1 MCVCRCADVAA
12 VERWGLGLR
21 QLVSAASVPGRP
33 VHAVLKPL
41 CSLTAHHALLR
52 VYTPHALSRTAQAQ
66 TLPPLHASPLVLRQ
80 QRPFH
85 AQRPSS
91 PIPRF
96 HAYTLMRPY
105 THAREGTHA
114 HPRWYAEVS
123 APACFR
129 ARAPT
134 SKRFMSMPKHSPP
147 PTEACMTCMQPL
159 GCTADPRST
168 FPPTLLVTHTQ
179 PLGNTVDLGRSMLST
194 WCVCAAA
201 GEHHRPAAVLR
212 SPYNARTQT
221 HATTVGSKVE
231 PQQVYTPCG
240 ACSWQ
245 LGSTAHLQQ
254 CCTPITMHTWDDWG
268 AQRSCSSVALPLQ
281 CTHGMTGEHSVPA
294 AVLHSPYNAH
304 MG

>member
-1 MCVCRCADVAA
+1 MCVCVCVCVCRCADVAA

-168 FPPTLLVTHTQ
+168 FPPTLLVTHTTT
-179 PLGNTVDLGRSMLST
+179 GEHGRSRQVHALYM
-194 WCVCAAA
+194 VRVRGGRGA
-201 GEHHRPAAVLR
+201 P
-212 SPYNARTQT
+212 QT
-221 HATTVGSKVE
+221 
-231 PQQVYTPCG
+231 
-240 ACSWQ
+240 
-245 LGSTAHLQQ
+245 
-254 CCTPITMHTWDDWG
+254 
-268 AQRSCSSVALPLQ
+268 RSSVALPLQ
-281 CTHGMTGEHSVPA
+281 CTHANTRNDCGEQGRAAAGLYSMWCMLVAAREHSTPA
-294 AVLHSPYNAH
+294 AVLHSHYNAH